1 MFKVNSKKAVRRIAN
16 KSFMANR
23 TRNVI
28 AVAAIALTAVLFT
41 ALFTVSSGMIE
52 NMQKQTMRQA
62 GGDVDALLAVKPA
75 EKEAGGR
82 PGA

>member
-52 NMQKQTMRQA
+52 YMQKHSEYYKTEQIKRIQNIESELH
-62 GGDVDALLAVKPA
+62 DI
-75 EKEAGGR
+75 
-82 PGA
+82 